1 MTDTMH
7 RHLTNNSRRTYR
19 AASLLA
25 AAFMMGCSAE
35 AIEATEA
42 EDAAPLERAAAA
54 DGLRFASQHDALGWV
69 ARRAEELDM
78 GTTTVERDEDGRIT
92 RVAGVSIG
100 SPDELA
106 LAKAQLIG
114 ELGGERHTVEIAG
127 ERFLLQ
133 GQEPI
138 VMAAATHCNGGLCTQ
153 EESFKNDYYVYRELG
168 SRTSVTSGGFETQR
182 KTIQGT
188 GEYECVDLP
197 GPLPV
202 TCNGYCSYSAGCP
215 SGFTKE
221 SSVGYPTCRTTCV
234 GQVRNV
240 SLSISIAGFE
250 FFDSSGILV
259 PSIPERSGSTHD
271 SSLEVKY
278 WEYGIGIDSVISDA
292 DGLCASHST
301 SGPDGFVVAK
311 SHWGSVPSGCL

>member
-1 MTDTMH
+1 MTDKMH
-7 RHLTNNSRRTYR
+7 RLLTNHSRRTYR
-19 AASLLA
+19 AASLLT

-35 AIEATEA
+35 STDADDATPL
-42 EDAAPLERAAAA
+42 DQPLAAG
-54 DGLRFASQHDALGWV
+54 GLRFASEHAALGWV
-69 ARRAEELDM
+69 AQRAEELEM
-78 GTTTVERDEDGRIT
+78 GTTTVERDEGGRIIK
-92 RVAGVSIG
+92 VAGVSIG
-100 SPDELA
+100 SPEKIA
-106 LAKAQLIG
+106 LTKAQLIG
-114 ELGGERHTVEIAG
+114 ELGGEDHTVEIAG
-127 ERFLLQ
+127 ESFLLD
-133 GQEPI
+133 GQEPM
-138 VMAAATHCNGGLCTQ
+138 VMAAAAHCNGGLCTND
-153 EESFKNDYYVYRELG
+153 ESFKNNYYVYRELG

-182 KTIQGT
+182 RTLQGT

-202 TCNGYCSYSAGCP
+202 TCNGYCYYSADCP

-240 SLSISIAGFE
+240 TLSISIAGFE
-250 FFDSSGILV
+250 FFDSSAILV

-292 DGLCASHST
+292 DGLCGSHST
-301 SGPDGFVVAK
+301 SGPDGSVVAK